1 MTGTPTVT
9 EPFYFELQKSTRIE
23 TILDVEITVPPNRI
37 ANIKIRKN
45 DSVVKE
51 VTAFANQWSL
61 NETTFQ

>member
-51 VTAFANQWSL
+51 VTAFAKQWSL